1 MLQRIYPTLVIDE
14 CLLAHLLL
22 KPCFF
27 LKFQIA
33 RLRDQHGDELKKFV
47 QDLNYFSSE
56 LHLLGQPL
64 VRLLKKLN
72 DFLNCKAGMRNC
84 QTVKVL
90 L

>member
-1 MLQRIYPTLVIDE
+1 MSACAPIVK
-14 CLLAHLLL
+14 AS
-22 KPCFF
+22 FF
-27 LKFQIA
+27 LKLQLA

-56 LHLLGQPL
+56 LHLLGQL
-64 VRLLKKLN
+64 LARLLKKLN

-84 QTVKVL
+84 QTGKVL